1 MIRHGTTLLAV
12 AAAFVPLTAQD
23 ASQPERLL
31 TRRYVDGNRLQYLMK
46 GQDEGTSYEVRLTA
60 TTTKNAE
67 GRFVEEFAWSN
78 LIMGGAER
86 PLSLTA
92 QQFRLAVT
100 LEGGMPFALPD
111 LSRAQGL
118 VGPVTDLMT
127 FYADLFVAMHQGM
140 LRRSGDHFIF
150 HNPVTASWADG
161 RVVVIGEDAVDFDI
175 TLKEVDTRNGVA
187 VLLIKHIP
195 PAEPKIRL
203 VADWMRTPVADTP
216 NNWVMVTKTPN
227 GYVASVGK
235 ETFDVE
241 LRLAIADGK
250 IISAM
255 LDNPVTRL
263 TRDCSDAALTQ
274 CGDPRRNPVL
284 RRIEMSLL
292 RE

>member
-1 MIRHGTTLLAV
+1 MSRHWTTLLAAV
-12 AAAFVPLTAQD
+12 VAFVPMAAQNVPQ
-23 ASQPERLL
+23 SERLL
-31 TRRYVDGNRLQYLMK
+31 ARRYVDGERLQYLMK
-46 GQDEGTSYEVRLTA
+46 GQDDGTTYEARLTA

-67 GRFVEEFAWSN
+67 GRVVEEFAWSN
-78 LIMGGAER
+78 LIMGDSAR
-86 PLSLTA
+86 PLSPTA

-100 LEGGMPFALPD
+100 LEGGMPFVLPD
-111 LSRAQGL
+111 LSKAQGL
-118 VGPVTDLMT
+118 IGPVTDLMT
-127 FYADLFVAMHQGM
+127 FYADLFVAMHQGT
-140 LRRSGDHFIF
+140 LRRAGDHFLF

-175 TLKEVDTRNGVA
+175 TLREVDTRNGVA
-187 VLLIKHIP
+187 VLVIKHIP
-195 PAEPKIRL
+195 PTEPTIRL
-203 VADWMRTPVADTP
+203 VADWMRTPAADTP

-241 LRLAIADGK
+241 LRVALADGR
-250 IISAM
+250 ILSAM
-255 LDNPVTRL
+255 MDNPVTRL

-274 CGDPRRNPVL
+274 CGQARRNPVF